1 MLFPWDLSLKG
12 FHGVFHLFLN
22 ADLPKAPPQEGGDS
36 SLRCDQEIQPLA
48 LDGQRAPPG
57 GVYLRWVSAS
67 MPKQRWTRRGRA
79 LILVFEGGMGLWKL
93 GFWVE
98 KLAGEQVQSAGPL
111 WEV

>member
-1 MLFPWDLSLKG
+1 
-12 FHGVFHLFLN
+12 
-22 ADLPKAPPQEGGDS
+22 
-36 SLRCDQEIQPLA
+36 
-48 LDGQRAPPG
+48 
-57 GVYLRWVSAS
+57 
-67 MPKQRWTRRGRA
+67 MPKQRWTRGGRA